1 LRPPAAIRSCY
12 DDKSGH
18 AIFEYDLQSSLSGP
32 FGDERITESG
42 RKLDVELAALLDAA
56 SAP

>member
-1 LRPPAAIRSCY
+1 MRSCY
-12 DDKSGH
+12 DDESGP
-18 AIFEYDLQSSLSGP
+18 AIFEYDLHSSLSGP

-42 RKLDVELAALLDAA
+42 RELELEVEAHLDAA

>member
-1 LRPPAAIRSCY
+1 MRSCY
-12 DDKSGH
+12 DDGSGH
-18 AIFEYDLQSSLSGP
+18 AIFEYDLHSSLSGP

-42 RKLDVELAALLDAA
+42 RKLDVELEAHLHAE